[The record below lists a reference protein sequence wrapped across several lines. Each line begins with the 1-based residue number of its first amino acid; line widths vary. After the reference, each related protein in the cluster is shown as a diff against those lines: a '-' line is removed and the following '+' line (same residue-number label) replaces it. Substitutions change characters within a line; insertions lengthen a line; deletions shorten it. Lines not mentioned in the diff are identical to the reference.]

1 MTREADQNIL
11 DLLQQMESREASDL
25 FLCEGKIPAMRV
37 HGTVVEL
44 EEAATGRE
52 EIQGLVD
59 RVVVGAS
66 RAAFEMRGDWDAG
79 LTLGDRRYRLN
90 LSKQQGKLN
99 VVARAVP
106 SGAMELA
113 SLGLP
118 DVIGKMVDEG
128 RGLILV
134 TGATG
139 SGKSTTLAAMV
150 HHINTRRAAHV
161 ITVEDPIEYVHQDVQ
176 ARISQREIGGDTESF
191 QTALKHVVRQ
201 SPDVILIGEMRDAE
215 TMRVAL
221 SAALTGHM
229 VMASLHTIDATQT
242 LQRMLSYFPAHQ
254 RDQIALDLSLCLSG
268 IVSQRLVPRQD
279 GHARVLATEI
289 LRCTNAVGRLLREQR
304 VDEIDD
310 LMRTL
315 RATDMCS
322 FNDSLLRLYREGE
335 IDFQTGQAYSTNPD
349 EFSLLAKGMATG
361 SDSFR
366 GVGGPGLDTGLDMK
380 ALLAMV
386 LERKASDLHL
396 TVGRP
401 PIFRITGQLKPVG
414 DQSLS
419 ESDMR
424 MLLYSIMSGRQR
436 TVYELER
443 EVDFALALEDG
454 ERFRVNAYFQKGRMA
469 AALRAIPSQVPQAEV
484 LGLPSEVLKLG
495 DKPQGLLLVVGPTG
509 AGKSTTMAC
518 LIDRINRSRRCR
530 IITIED
536 PVEYSHTSINATVDQ
551 REVYQDTKSFS
562 AALKFILRQDP
573 DVILVGEM
581 RDLETISSVL
591 TAAETGH
598 LVLATMHS
606 NDCVQAIDRV
616 IDVYPSH
623 QQSQA
628 RAQLSSSLL
637 GVVSQRLLP
646 RADGSGRIGAFE
658 IMVATPA
665 IRNLI
670 RENKMHQAL
679 GTMESSR
686 RDGMVTMDYALK
698 CLVEDGHVTRETA
711 LQHALSTNSIPEGPK
726 SKPTPRVTPGALQS
740 NGGGHQV
747 AGTVSESRPKPVGGS
762 PADPSKKKFPWSR

>member
-1 MTREADQNIL
+1 MTQEADRRII

-25 FLCEGKIPAMRV
+25 FLSEDKVPALRIHGVV
-37 HGTVVEL
+37 HEL
-44 EEAATGRE
+44 EEAASTRE

-59 RVVVGAS
+59 RLVIGSS

-79 LTLGDRRYRLN
+79 LTIGGRRFRLN
-90 LSKQQGKLN
+90 LSRQQGKLN

-106 SGAMELA
+106 SGAMVLDT
-113 SLGLP
+113 LGLP
-118 DVIGKMVDEG
+118 EVVGKMVDG
-128 RGLILV
+128 HRGLILV

-150 HHINTRRAAHV
+150 HHINVQRASHI
-161 ITVEDPIEYVHQDVQ
+161 ITVEDPIEYVHEDRKS
-176 ARISQREIGGDTESF
+176 RITQREIGGDTESF

-254 RDQIALDLSLCLSG
+254 RDQVALDLSICLTG
-268 IVSQRLVPRQD
+268 IISQRLVPRLD
-279 GHARVLATEI
+279 GKGRVLATEI
-289 LRCTNAVGRLLREQR
+289 LTCTSAVGRLLREQR
-304 VDEIDD
+304 VEEVED

-315 RATDMCS
+315 HSNEMCS
-322 FNDSLLRLYREGE
+322 FNESLLKMYKDGA
-335 IDFQTGQAYSTNPD
+335 IDFPTGQAYSTNPD

-361 SDSFR
+361 SASFR
-366 GVGGPGLDTGLDMK
+366 GGAEGMDTGMDMK
-380 ALLAMV
+380 ALLGMV
-386 LERKASDLHL
+386 LKRNASDLHL

-401 PIFRITGQLKPVG
+401 PILRITGSLMPVG
-414 DQSLS
+414 ELPLS

-436 TVYELER
+436 TIYELER
-443 EVDFALALEDG
+443 EVDFALALENG
-454 ERFRVNAYFQKGRMA
+454 QRFRVNAYFQKGRMA
-469 AALRAIPSQVPQAEV
+469 AALRAIPSEVPDAEA
-484 LGLPSEVLKLG
+484 LGLPDEVLRLG

-536 PVEYSHTSINATVDQ
+536 PVEYSHQSHQATVDQ
-551 REVYQDTKSFS
+551 REVYEDTKSFS

-581 RDLETISSVL
+581 RDLETIGAVL

-606 NDCVQAIDRV
+606 NDCVQAVDRI

-646 RADGSGRIGAFE
+646 RADGNGRVASFE
-658 IMVATPA
+658 IMVATSA

-679 GTMESSR
+679 GTMEASR
-686 RDGMVTMDYALK
+686 RDGMNTMDFALKRLVEQGLIDRESALQYALSPSSIPEVPNLPK
-698 CLVEDGHVTRETA
+698 KSE
-711 LQHALSTNSIPEGPK
+711 ALSTSGGSQTVGGVVRNGTRK
-726 SKPTPRVTPGALQS
+726 TGAS
-740 NGGGHQV
+740 SPAV
-747 AGTVSESRPKPVGGS
+747 ESREGG
-762 PADPSKKKFPWSR
+762 KKKFPWNR